1 VEVALSAGKTTIQLE
16 VKAENARAQKFYTM
30 RNLKVVQHLSNYY
43 ASGLGYLMKGP
54 I

>member
-1 VEVALSAGKTTIQLE
+1 
-16 VKAENARAQKFYTM
+16 VKAENIRAQKFYTS
-30 RNLKVVQHLSNYY
+30 RNLAVVRHLSNYY